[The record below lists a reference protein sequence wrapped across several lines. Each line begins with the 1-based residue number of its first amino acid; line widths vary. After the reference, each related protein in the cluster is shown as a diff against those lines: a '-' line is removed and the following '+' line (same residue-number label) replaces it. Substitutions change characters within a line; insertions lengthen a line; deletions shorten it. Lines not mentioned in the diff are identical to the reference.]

1 MNSQIERI
9 FDLSGG
15 IQTATTWPL
24 RKVNEVE
31 DIENGRLND
40 EIGGITRRNGYTLQ
54 KLILSGKTG
63 LGFHEAKFDGGSKI
77 FVAHNNAGDTN
88 TVIQYYDSGAGTL
101 TDVITTLPANC
112 KLQFLDHLS
121 ELYVAGITTGG
132 TRIQPLNIKEDLTV
146 STTRNLFGAPK
157 AAFVGENSGKL
168 YLMNVE
174 LSSVVYAD
182 RAYESSPPMGAITYV
197 KAAQV
202 MNSTNGTSIVPLN
215 VDTTRYLKVGMG
227 VSIYAKG
234 TDTLLYS
241 FTITAV
247 DKALETISWLPDQ
260 LTVAQGAGTVN
271 TATEVIT
278 VASNTWMTTGTPITY
293 VSTTPIGG
301 LTSGTTYYVI
311 NVSST
316 TIKLATT
323 AANAAAGTA
332 IDLTSAG
339 SGTGYFSRNYPV
351 ADNDEIWL
359 TGRKADLSV
368 LWNTDYRTPQTADYL
383 RIPPGVA
390 SDRSITGW
398 VKSNNRLNIFTLTS
412 MHQYDNANFLP
423 VFQDIGC
430 AAHDTIRN
438 INTWVIWLDATGK
451 VRARDSVSGQD
462 EIISRPV
469 RNKYISL
476 VPGANFLTATASMY
490 DNIYKIN
497 FGQIGTKY
505 MRLAYDFDANLWWR
519 ETHTRMMTKHII
531 SRISGRDRL
540 YFLDNNG
547 NMYLDD
553 EGNLDD
559 TDTIPFNVTLG
570 RRNFGTEQI
579 KNLHGLYVYGD
590 KITGATLFIMPT
602 DVNRSP
608 TWVAVGT
615 LIEPITRIPLGDRN
629 PYRARD
635 FNFKISLN
643 SKGDAPKIEGL
654 SLYYGLEED
663 NFG

>member
-1 MNSQIERI
+1 MNTQVERI

-24 RKVNEVE
+24 RKANEVE

-40 EIGGITRRNGYTLQ
+40 EIGGITRRNGYTLT
-54 KLILSGKTG
+54 KLILTGKTG

-77 FVAHNNAGDTN
+77 FVAHNNSGDTQ
-88 TVIQYYDSGAGTL
+88 TVIQYYNTGAGTL

-112 KLQFLDHLS
+112 KLQFKDHLN
-121 ELYVAGITTGG
+121 EVYVAGITTGG
-132 TRIQPLNIKEDLTV
+132 TRIDILNIKEDLTV

-157 AAFVGENSGKL
+157 AAFIGENSGKL
-168 YLMNVE
+168 YAMNVE
-174 LSSVVYAD
+174 LGGVVYPD

-197 KAAQV
+197 KAAQT
-202 MNSTNGTSIVPLN
+202 MASTDGTTLPAMF

-247 DKALETISWLPDQ
+247 DKALETITWAADK
-260 LTVAQGAGTVN
+260 LTVAQGAGTVD
-271 TATEVIT
+271 TATEIIT
-278 VASNTWMTTGTPITY
+278 VTSNTWMTTGTPITY
-293 VSTTPIGG
+293 VSSTPITG

-311 NVSST
+311 NVSAT

-323 AANAAAGTA
+323 AALAAAGTA
-332 IDLTSAG
+332 INLTGTG
-339 SGTGYFSRNYPV
+339 SGSGFFIRNYPI

-359 TGRKADLSV
+359 TGRKTDLSV
-368 LWNTDYRTPQTADYL
+368 LWNTDYRTPQTADFL

-390 SDRSITGW
+390 SDRAITGW
-398 VKSNNRLNIFTLTS
+398 AKSNNRLNIFTLTS

-423 VFQDIGC
+423 IFEDIGC
-430 AAHDTIRN
+430 ASHATIRN
-438 INTWVIWLDATGK
+438 INTWLIWLDNTGK
-451 VRARDSVSGQD
+451 VRARDSSSGQD

-476 VPGANFLTATASMY
+476 VPGANFLTATASMF

-497 FGQIGTKY
+497 FGLIGSKY
-505 MRLAYDFDANLWWR
+505 MRLAYDFDSNLWWR
-519 ETHTRMMTKHII
+519 ETHTRDFRNHVV
-531 SRISGRDRL
+531 SSFSGKARL
-540 YFLDNNG
+540 YFLDHLG

-559 TDTIPFNVTLG
+559 TATIPLNLIIG
-570 RRNFGTEQI
+570 RRNFGTEQVKKI
-579 KNLHGLYVYGD
+579 HGFYTYGD
-590 KITGATLFIMPT
+590 KISGATLFVMPT
-602 DVNRSP
+602 DTDKNP
-608 TWVAVGT
+608 TWAAVGE
-615 LIEPITRIPLGDRN
+615 LENAVTRIEIGDRN
-629 PYRARD
+629 PIAARD
-635 FNFKISLN
+635 FNFKVSLN
-643 SKGDAPKIEGL
+643 SKGDAPHFDAL
-654 SLYYGLEED
+654 SIYYDIEED
-663 NFG
+663 KFG